1 MILAQWLPIKF
12 HWNFVRCK
20 QHFCFVQLQTR
31 VSSVFSFRIYTASI
45 SKMMFGFCKQDLHN
59 QLMNFYQNQ
68 QLQMQQSQVNVY
80 LLHIIV
86 FWTFRLF
93 FLIAQTLFFSFF
105 AITSVDVDRQVMSQE
120 LLNKCAGLT
129 LIDDIQCRHITRDV
143 QPYSQP
149 YILLIKY
156 LARITLPQRLTVLSC
171 GSNHLVL
178 LPESINSKEFSL
190 VTID

>member
-1 MILAQWLPIKF
+1 
-12 HWNFVRCK
+12 
-20 QHFCFVQLQTR
+20 
-31 VSSVFSFRIYTASI
+31 
-45 SKMMFGFCKQDLHN
+45 MMFGFCKQDLHN

-129 LIDDIQCRHITRDV
+129 LIDDI
-143 QPYSQP
+143 
-149 YILLIKY
+149 
-156 LARITLPQRLTVLSC
+156 
-171 GSNHLVL
+171 
-178 LPESINSKEFSL
+178 
-190 VTID
+190 